1 MAPHPI
7 DDRRGRRHLQQIDDV
22 GFADVTY
29 TDERLN
35 EAIETFLTRLAVPL
49 ASPSPSPSPSSS
61 SSPDLVVASAVDC
74 PQADAAADAAADA
87 VATAESA
94 GKEET
99 RRWWG

>member
-7 DDRRGRRHLQQIDDV
+7 DDRRPRPRPRHLQQIDV

-49 ASPSPSPSPSSS
+49 ASPSPS
-61 SSPDLVVASAVDC
+61 SSPDLVVASAVGC
-74 PQADAAADAAADA
+74 PQADAAEAA
-87 VATAESA
+87 A

>member
-1 MAPHPI
+1 MDHPI
-7 DDRRGRRHLQQIDDV
+7 DDRRRRCHRRRRRRHPQRIDV

-35 EAIETFLTRLAVPL
+35 EAIERFLTRLAVPL
-49 ASPSPSPSPSSS
+49 APSPSP
-61 SSPDLVVASAVDC
+61 SPDLVVASVVGC
-74 PQADAAADAAADA
+74 PHADATATAAAIA
-87 VATAESA
+87 AEPA